1 VVLMNKVISD
11 EQDGQAMKKRVDEEA
26 DGMI

>member
-1 VVLMNKVISD
+1 MNKVISD